1 MMFYCKFVATEMV
14 LKDNLM
20 IKNYKTGSCGSADA
34 LLVCMEIHSGIQC
47 FLIKQKDG
55 TILFL
60 SP

>member
-1 MMFYCKFVATEMV
+1 MV

-34 LLVCMEIHSGIQC
+34 LSVCMEIHSGIPC

-55 TILFL
+55 TIQEN
-60 SP
+60 SPEVKR